1 MKKALITSF
10 VVLSNLLFYMTHF
23 TWRKNLSSGEEETL
37 ISLINCSDKFLM
49 IVGKVLIIMVLPYD
63 AIAYLAVRITPISFL
78 LTLNY

>member
-23 TWRKNLSSGEEETL
+23 TWRKNLSSDEEETL

-49 IVGKVLIIMVLPYD
+49 IVGNVLIIMVLPYD

-78 LTLNY
+78 FTLNY